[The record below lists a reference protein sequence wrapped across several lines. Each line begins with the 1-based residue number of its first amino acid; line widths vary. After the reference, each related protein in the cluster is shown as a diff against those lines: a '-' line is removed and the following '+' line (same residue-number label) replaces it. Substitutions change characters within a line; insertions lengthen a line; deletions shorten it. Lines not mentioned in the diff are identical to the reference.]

1 MPKYDKEKYYVMG
14 DKVTNIAEILKD
26 RPKGTRLYS
35 TELGILRLIE
45 VRCYGSDERIFL
57 KTEDGKIITYL
68 ADGKLNPNGKMTL
81 YPSEKIRDWKI
92 FTWKKGDILKCGSA
106 YIVFNGFKDDE
117 YFLIKGK
124 YFIEHYDFLLE
135 DKYFYTYHENG
146 GGMTR
151 YFVKIEDEHHARKK
165 RKIFKKLTGRITIL
179 IWRQIKLKNK
189 DKAIC

>member
-45 VRCYGSDERIFL
+45 VRYYGSDERIFL

-68 ADGKLNPNGKMTL
+68 ADGKRSPKEKVTL

-92 FTWKKGDILKCGSA
+92 FTWKKGDILKRGSE
-106 YIVFNGFKDDE
+106 YLVFNGFKDDE
-117 YFLIKGK
+117 YALIEGK
-124 YFIEHYDFLLE
+124 YFIENYD
-135 DKYFYTYHENG
+135 FYTYHENE

-151 YFVKIEDEHHARKK
+151 YFVKIEDEHHASKK
-165 RKIFKKLTGRITIL
+165 RKIFKKLAGRITIL
-179 IWRQIKLKNK
+179 RWRQIKLINK

>member
-1 MPKYDKEKYYVMG
+1 MPKYDKEKYYVME
-14 DKVTNIAEILKD
+14 DQVTNIAEILKD

-106 YIVFNGFKDDE
+106 YIVFNGFKNDE
-117 YFLIKGK
+117 YFFTRGNYFVENNLLLGK
-124 YFIEHYDFLLE
+124 RHY
-135 DKYFYTYHENG
+135 YAYYENSF
-146 GGMTR
+146 GMTR
-151 YFVKIEDEHHARKK
+151 YFVKIEDKLYARKK
-165 RKIFKKLTGRITIL
+165 RKIFKKLAGQRVMTR
-179 IWRQIKLKNK
+179 WRQIKLKNK